1 MATALTTALHRVK
14 PEETSRESLLE
25 LHRIEMIGE
34 SPMDLQWISNGSP
47 MDHPIWTTQKEESV
61 LLEIG
66 KLLIIVV

>member
-34 SPMDLQWISNGSP
+34 SPMD
-47 MDHPIWTTQKEESV
+47 HPIWTTQKEESV

>member
-34 SPMDLQWISNGSP
+34 SPMDLQWISNGSSNL
-47 MDHPIWTTQKEESV
+47 DDTERGICLT
-61 LLEIG
+61 G
-66 KLLIIVV
+66 DR